1 MDPDLVCQQLKMQK
15 RIPYYIQS
23 LIKLIHKVSVMIEH
37 DRITMTIPTSIP
49 CGDGFLAHIVKYFN
63 LNYFNKTETNLYHNY
78 MILKL
83 CRHK

>member
-1 MDPDLVCQQLKMQK
+1 MLKIVKFGVKIELIQLYSGV
-15 RIPYYIQS
+15 ILLDYVI
-23 LIKLIHKVSVMIEH
+23 IEH

-63 LNYFNKTETNLYHNY
+63 INYFIKTGTKLYHNY
-78 MILKL
+78 TISKL